1 MKILSGILLLIFFSG
16 KLFAQSQDS
25 FFIHREKL
33 PPEGI
38 SLNKGWKF
46 HAGDDTAWANP
57 GYDDSQW
64 QTVDLTQYNN
74 YFTSFR
80 EKGSGWF
87 RQKFYL
93 DSSHGSQASILL
105 SQLGASDWYVNG
117 RIFIQFGKI
126 NTATVV
132 ENYNPHDKPVLFPEN
147 INDSVMIAIRLLS
160 KVPAHPWLFTNNA
173 ASPISIKM
181 SPLMNALSNYKAAL
195 LQPRMHVGYSFMAAG
210 VGIIFLLLFTF
221 FPREKST
228 LLFAAFCFLIGLIPV
243 IETQLSDGSFDINS
257 YAWMSYA
264 IAMIN
269 KICGILI
276 LLIISLE
283 VLKKITIYQWAIIF
297 YILVVDSL
305 LFIYYGPAKPVF
317 IAGNIVWA
325 VFAFEFLRLGVL
337 AFSRGDYTIG
347 IVAFSSGFLN
357 ASLILTHFTTIHFA
371 EFYTFFNGFLCFML
385 ITIYLVSKFAR
396 NSNYALS
403 QLAAIN
409 KKK

>member
-1 MKILSGILLLIFFSG
+1 
-16 KLFAQSQDS
+16 
-25 FFIHREKL
+25 
-33 PPEGI
+33 
-38 SLNKGWKF
+38 
-46 HAGDDTAWANP
+46 
-57 GYDDSQW
+57 
-64 QTVDLTQYNN
+64 
-74 YFTSFR
+74 
-80 EKGSGWF
+80 
-87 RQKFYL
+87 
-93 DSSHGSQASILL
+93 
-105 SQLGASDWYVNG
+105 
-117 RIFIQFGKI
+117 
-126 NTATVV
+126 
-132 ENYNPHDKPVLFPEN
+132 
-147 INDSVMIAIRLLS
+147 
-160 KVPAHPWLFTNNA
+160 
-173 ASPISIKM
+173 
-181 SPLMNALSNYKAAL
+181 
-195 LQPRMHVGYSFMAAG
+195 
-210 VGIIFLLLFTF
+210 
-221 FPREKST
+221 REKST

-325 VFAFEFLRLGVL
+325 IFAFEFLRLGVL

-357 ASLILTHFTTIHFA
+357 ASLILAHFTTIHFA

-385 ITIYLVSKFAR
+385 ITIYLVSK
-396 NSNYALS
+396 
-403 QLAAIN
+403 
-409 KKK
+409 